1 MEKYNFKGNIFQEI
15 VWYRKKKV
23 VNTFFFAQFLCKTI
37 IALLYTKYS
46 AWFCAIKDNLNI
58 FLLKSC
64 ARNRYQ
70 VRRFKK
76 KNTERPKF

>member
-1 MEKYNFKGNIFQEI
+1 MVQ
-15 VWYRKKKV
+15 KKKGGQYI
-23 VNTFFFAQFLCKTI
+23 FFAQFLCKTI

-76 KNTERPKF
+76 KNTERPKI